1 LTGEQPDTAAASAP
15 SGAADLLVRTRW
27 YTLWL
32 LVAVYIFNFIDR
44 QVVSILQDPIKHEL
58 GLNDTQL
65 GLLTGFSFA
74 VFYVTLGIPIAWLA
88 DRWSRKHIIGIAIA
102 VWSVMTALCGRATSY
117 PMLFL
122 FRVGVGIGEAGLSP
136 PAQSLIS
143 DYFPRERRATAL
155 AIYTL
160 GIPIGGVLGV
170 LLGGWLNQFFGWRN
184 AFLAVGLPGLVLSFL
199 VFTTLKEPK
208 RGAME
213 RAATVAPARSLP
225 TVIRTLWDMRAFRHL
240 ALGGSLHAVVTYAQ
254 LNWNPPFYGRVHGL
268 STGEIGSWLALIGVM
283 GGIGTYLG
291 GALADKLAKRDVRW
305 LMWLPGLA
313 VLACTPLFVAQYWAP
328 SVRLSILFALFPALL
343 TTFDLGPFFGT
354 AQSLVVPRMR
364 ATATA
369 ILILIISVLGLGI
382 GPVLVGRMSDF
393 FANGLG
399 FGTHSLRYAIP
410 IILLVNLWSAYHYFC
425 AARYLKA
432 DLARTEH

>member
-1 LTGEQPDTAAASAP
+1 MKSERRDTAKAP
-15 SGAADLLVRTRW
+15 GAADPLVRTRW
-27 YTLWL
+27 YALWL

-44 QVVSILQDPIKHEL
+44 QVVSILQEPIKQEL
-58 GLNDTQL
+58 GLSDTQL

-88 DRWSRKHIIGIAIA
+88 DRWNRKRIIGIAVA
-102 VWSVMTALCGRATSY
+102 VWSLMTALCGRATSY

-122 FRVGVGIGEAGLSP
+122 FRVGVGVGEAGLSP

-143 DYFPRERRATAL
+143 DYFPRERRSTAL

-160 GIPIGGVLGV
+160 GIPIGAVLGV

-184 AFLAVGLPGLVLSFL
+184 AFLAVGLPGLLLSFL
-199 VFTTLKEPK
+199 VLTTLKEPK

-225 TVIRTLWDMRAFRHL
+225 AVMRTLWGMRAFRHL

-268 STGEIGSWLALIGVM
+268 STGEVGSWLALIGVM
-283 GGIGTYLG
+283 SGVGTYLG
-291 GALADKLAKRDVRW
+291 GALADRLAKRDVRW
-305 LMWLPGLA
+305 LMWLPGAA
-313 VLACTPLFVAQYWAP
+313 VLACTPLFFAQYWAP
-328 SVRLSILFALFPALL
+328 TVHLSILFALLPALL

-382 GPVLVGRMSDF
+382 GPVLVGRLSDF

-399 FGTHSLRYAIP
+399 LGVESLRYAIP

-432 DLARTEH
+432 DLARTES